1 MLKSPRIPNLMTWE
15 FFVQDFRAK
24 YVTEIYRD
32 SKWKQFLNLKQRSLS
47 VAEYE
52 KEFSHLSKYAPE
64 LVLTEAF
71 RCRQFEDGLHDS
83 IKRYFAPMTSLLA
96 VDFYQLVQAAMKVER
111 LETSSKERF
120 QKKKFSRGASSS
132 SGKIAR
138 ESPAQSEYSFVTRGR
153 RQRSNVARS
162 TGRGA
167 LVRQGEIPECP
178 HFHKRHLGV
187 CRILTGG
194 CFRCGSLEHLKAQ
207 CPREIGDNRSQQGS
221 GRGRSAAPLSTRD
234 RGRGRSGPSQHRGR
248 GGIVSKTVDRP
259 MPTAPA
265 QAYVMKA
272 REDQNAPEVIAGI
285 FSLYDIEMH
294 ALIDPGSTHSYV
306 CMEHV
311 FDKVPAMEKLTYD
324 MHVTSLLGHSVS
336 VNSIYRNC
344 PIVIQTR
351 EFLSDLITLLFHEFY
366 LILGMDWLSKHR
378 AIVDCGQ
385 KTVVLTCFD
394 QTEVIVRG
402 IGSSVMSNVISTM
415 QARRFMRK
423 GYETFLDVI
432 LDSKRGQVDVEKIL
446 VVREFLDV
454 FPEELPGIPLEREVD
469 LAIEIV
475 PGTFPMSRAPYRMA
489 PTELKELK
497 SQLQEILD
505 KGFIRPSV
513 SP

>member
-1 MLKSPRIPNLMTWE
+1 M
-15 FFVQDFRAK
+15 V
-24 YVTEIYRD
+24 
-32 SKWKQFLNLKQRSLS
+32 
-47 VAEYE
+47 EYE

-64 LVLTEAF
+64 SVLTEAF

-83 IKRYFAPMTSLLA
+83 IKRYLAPMTSLQT
-96 VDFYQLVQAAMKVER
+96 VDFYQLVQAAMKVEK
-111 LETSSKERF
+111 LETSSKEKF

-132 SGKIAR
+132 SGKRAR
-138 ESPAQSEYSFVTRGR
+138 ESPAQSEYSSATRGR

-162 TGRGA
+162 TGRGTS
-167 LVRQGEIPECP
+167 VRQGEIPECP
-178 HFHKRHLGV
+178 HCHKRHLGV
-187 CRILTGG
+187 CRIVTGG

-207 CPREIGDNRSQQGS
+207 CPRELGDNRSQQGS
-221 GRGRSAAPLSTRD
+221 GRGRSATPRSTCD
-234 RGRGRSGPSQHRGR
+234 RGWGRNGPSQHRGR
-248 GGIVSKTVDRP
+248 GGIVSETVDHP
-259 MPTAPA
+259 MPTAPTR
-265 QAYVMKA
+265 AYAMKA
-272 REDQNAPEVIAGI
+272 HEDHNALEVIAGI

-311 FDKVPAMEKLTYD
+311 FDKVPAMEKLAYD
-324 MHVTSLLGHSVS
+324 MHVTSPLGHNVS

-351 EFLSDLITLLFHEFY
+351 EFLADLINLPFREFD

-385 KTVVLTCFD
+385 KIVVLRCSD
-394 QTEVIVRG
+394 QTEVIVQG
-402 IGSSVMSNVISTM
+402 IGSSVMSHVISTM
-415 QARRFMRK
+415 QARRIMKK
-423 GYETFLDVI
+423 GCETFLALI
-432 LDSKRGQVDVEKIL
+432 LDSKRGQVDVEKIP
-446 VVREFLDV
+446 VVREFPDV

-475 PGTFPMSRAPYRMA
+475 PGTVPMSRAPYRMA

-497 SQLQEILD
+497 SQFQELLD

-513 SP
+513 SPWGAPVLFVKKKDGTLRMCIDYRQINKVTVKNKYPLPRIEDIFD